1 MALVTVQGSMVADA
15 NAVAAF
21 QRVDAYYGGRLV
33 ITAPYGANRTRAQQ
47 QKLRNDYLAGR
58 GSYAAPP
65 GDSNH
70 EHGLA
75 FDINN
80 WAQFSDLQT
89 VMAHYGFRR
98 DPVEK
103 WHYNFTGAASPA
115 GDFIAPAAVN
125 STPIP
130 STPEIG
136 AIQTMYL
143 TDDTN
148 QTVWLVTDNGA
159 VALRD
164 PAHIG
169 YFTRLG
175 VTRKD
180 RFLRAEVDI
189 MQNYIREAQGGRA
202 ADAATAS
209 VNATNAALA
218 KIREDL
224 GYLHTDSPDSLKAI
238 HTDVK
243 AGGVNPAP
251 IVAAVTSAVQ
261 TAIAATGVK
270 VDAAVIAKAV
280 EAQLA
285 DEFAAVPKAV
295 LNEEA
300 NRLAN

>member
-1 MALVTVQGSMVADA
+1 
-15 NAVAAF
+15 
-21 QRVDAYYGGRLV
+21 
-33 ITAPYGANRTRAQQ
+33 
-47 QKLRNDYLAGR
+47 
-58 GSYAAPP
+58 
-65 GDSNH
+65 
-70 EHGLA
+70 
-75 FDINN
+75 
-80 WAQFSDLQT
+80 
-89 VMAHYGFRR
+89 
-98 DPVEK
+98 
-103 WHYNFTGAASPA
+103 
-115 GDFIAPAAVN
+115 
-125 STPIP
+125 
-130 STPEIG
+130 
-136 AIQTMYL
+136 
-143 TDDTN
+143 
-148 QTVWLVTDNGA
+148 
-159 VALRD
+159 
-164 PAHIG
+164 
-169 YFTRLG
+169 
-175 VTRKD
+175 
-180 RFLRAEVDI
+180 
-189 MQNYIREAQGGRA
+189 
-202 ADAATAS
+202 